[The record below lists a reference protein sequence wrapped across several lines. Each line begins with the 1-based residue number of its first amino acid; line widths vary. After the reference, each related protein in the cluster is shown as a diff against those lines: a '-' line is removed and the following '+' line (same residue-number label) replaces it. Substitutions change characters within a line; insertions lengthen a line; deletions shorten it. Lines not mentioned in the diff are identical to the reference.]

1 MNIPSPE
8 NYPELPPPIR
18 IVEDIDVFHGQG
30 QTKSL
35 SNQTYFAAA
44 FNHQLHCLYADM
56 NFFYRLWRG
65 EEGSGSPEVIEH
77 FNHCIGEYGSHE
89 TNRVVW
95 RHLELIFVP
104 EYLRQT
110 LVCFGDTT
118 LEGSPLFEPEGT
130 SGNGALRVCRNQ
142 ETMHSWL
149 EDHRV
154 HDRKNIA
161 L

>member
-1 MNIPSPE
+1 
-8 NYPELPPPIR
+8 
-18 IVEDIDVFHGQG
+18 
-30 QTKSL
+30 
-35 SNQTYFAAA
+35 
-44 FNHQLHCLYADM
+44 M

-77 FNHCIGEYGSHE
+77 FNHCIGEYIILEQH
-89 TNRVVW
+89 RVVQYL
-95 RHLELIFVP
+95 RLILIP

-118 LEGSPLFEPEGT
+118 LEGSPVFEPEGT

-142 ETMHSWL
+142 EKMHSWL
-149 EDHRV
+149 ELHRV